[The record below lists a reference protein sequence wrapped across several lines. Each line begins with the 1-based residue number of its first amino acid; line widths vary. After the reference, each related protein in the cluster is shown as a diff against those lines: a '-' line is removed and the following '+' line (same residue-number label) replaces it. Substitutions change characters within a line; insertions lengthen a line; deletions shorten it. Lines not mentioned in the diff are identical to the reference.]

1 MPDFVPRL
9 LPVAITLWLAS
20 CGAGG
25 NNNIFDLRG
34 IGRGARDSTMLR
46 LGVQSASPRAAA
58 VGSFPVSGVANGNR
72 GAGFTTQS

>member
-1 MPDFVPRL
+1 MPEFVPRAL
-9 LPVAITLWLAS
+9 LVAVTLWLAS

-25 NNNIFDLRG
+25 NNNIFDLHG
-34 IGRGARDSTMLR
+34 MGRGARDSTVLR

-58 VGSFPVSGVANGNR
+58 VGSFPVSAAANGNR